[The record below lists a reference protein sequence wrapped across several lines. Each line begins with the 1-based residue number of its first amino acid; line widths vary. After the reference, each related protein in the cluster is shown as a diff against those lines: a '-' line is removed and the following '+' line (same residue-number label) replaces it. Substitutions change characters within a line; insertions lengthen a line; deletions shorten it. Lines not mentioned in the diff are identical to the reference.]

1 MGRID
6 DYLGYPKLYVASL
19 RLVGAANPSSLIV
32 SKNTLP
38 GGLDWVYTGIGIITG
53 TLEAGVFGVSS
64 SSAGRFSSNVS
75 YNGPGTTEPQFYNL
89 RMATTTT
96 VILNTR
102 DILFALADFSFAAN
116 ERMIVTI
123 QFWPP
128 S

>member
-75 YNGPGTTEPQFYNL
+75 YNGPGTAEPQFYNL

>member
-6 DYLGYPKLYVASL
+6 DYQGYPKIYLASF
-19 RLVGAANPSSLIV
+19 RLLGAADPGSLIV

-38 GGLDWVYTGIGIITG
+38 GGLDWVYTGVGIITG
-53 TLEAGVFGVSS
+53 TLQAGIFGVSS